1 MERIELMKK
10 EIFKKTA
17 AALLVATTVSS
28 GIFSVKTT
36 EVQTSIST
44 QTVLKNLNR
53 AKATDKNLV
62 KAEMEYSNAEAK
74 PGVKYHVNRV
84 FKMGSVVMRRLN

>member
-10 EIFKKTA
+10 ETFKKTA

-36 EVQTSIST
+36 EVKASIST
-44 QTVLKNLNR
+44 QTALKNF
-53 AKATDKNLV
+53 
-62 KAEMEYSNAEAK
+62 
-74 PGVKYHVNRV
+74 KYHVNRV
-84 FKMGSVVMRRLN
+84 FKMASVVMRRLNQDASM